1 MDGPGDEL
9 VVLRSPNRGSPP
21 VGLDLKISTIDP
33 GRPKLLFQ
41 SRERVSAHV
50 WPLCAGFR
58 TTISVDLD
66 TPKPRDLTLRTELA
80 ATDDCEVSV
89 TRPVLDDFKRTRVL
103 SFDPAR
109 RQFVGTAGPAL

>member
-1 MDGPGDEL
+1 MFRTDSYWLDVTDRNRRIVARVHLWAAYGAVMVAAVDLVDGPGDEL
-9 VVLRSPNRGSPP
+9 VILRSPNRGSPP

-41 SRERVSAHV
+41 SRERVSAHL

-66 TPKPRDLTLRTELA
+66 TPKPLDLTLRT
-80 ATDDCEVSV
+80 
-89 TRPVLDDFKRTRVL
+89 
-103 SFDPAR
+103 
-109 RQFVGTAGPAL
+109 